1 MSRGEEYSHN
11 LRPAG
16 QTQLHRYMVE
26 SPAVSLIPITINN
39 VRLTKLVMPL
49 IRLSLL
55 QQRVYRPPAGR
66 LNDSRS
72 DSGCKI
78 FAMLIY
84 AILI

>member
-11 LRPAG
+11 LRHAG

-26 SPAVSLIPITINN
+26 SPAVSLFPITINN

-55 QQRVYRPPAGR
+55 QQQSIDPPQA
-66 LNDSRS
+66 DSTILVRILAVRS
-72 DSGCKI
+72 LRC
-78 FAMLIY
+78 
-84 AILI
+84 